1 MMLLERK
8 GDLEMIAQN
17 HSISIINN
25 WGNHIPKF
33 CFIIPTYRRAE
44 LLQFA
49 LDSILAIDNP
59 PDFEMLVVDDNP
71 QRGDETELLMV
82 EKYDI
87 PGMAY

>member
-1 MMLLERK
+1 MLLERK

-49 LDSILAIDNP
+49 LDSILAIENP
-59 PDFEMLVVDDNP
+59 PDFAISSKCCDYAKKMP
-71 QRGDETELLMV
+71 SA
-82 EKYDI
+82 I
-87 PGMAY
+87 